1 MKIYIH
7 HYRKP
12 DICRV
17 LKALPRVIY
26 RALGKVT
33 ICRVP
38 TERHSATK
46 RHSAKICFAECLF
59 TDTRHTCL
67 CRVPRGQHSAH
78 SLTCTL
84 RTLAAPVAC
93 HGRYC
98 LPSATQLALGK
109 HYHVTQPLNVTV
121 IICWVSGCGTR
132 QRFINAECNYNG
144 TRRSLNLCR
153 VPSIWHSAKF
163 STRPVRPSRSP
174 VHLSVRPVSTFLPS
188 AAWHTAKVC
197 RVPEKRHSAKPASPV
212 EEMPCA
218 LRRVLHSA
226 NNLPSVFRPVT
237 LGKVRESGSA
247 CVSFHSCLGAIQ

>member
-1 MKIYIH
+1 MGPYCC
-7 HYRKP
+7 YRKP

-17 LKALPRVIY
+17 LKALPRAIY

-59 TDTRHTCL
+59 TDTRQTCL

-78 SLTCTL
+78 SLTCT

-98 LPSATQLALGK
+98 LPSARKGTLGK
-109 HYHVTQPLNVTV
+109 HLFAECHATGTRQRLSRHAAVTIATNVTV
-121 IICWVSGCGTR
+121 IVCRVPGWGTR

-144 TRRSLNLCR
+144 TR
-153 VPSIWHSAKF
+153 HSD
-163 STRPVRPSRSP
+163 S
-174 VHLSVRPVSTFLPS
+174 
-188 AAWHTAKVC
+188 
-197 RVPEKRHSAKPASPV
+197 
-212 EEMPCA
+212 
-218 LRRVLHSA
+218 
-226 NNLPSVFRPVT
+226 LPSVRFSSRRNNKKNFPNTVQTFSLATILYKT
-237 LGKVRESGSA
+237 LHIRIWYIFCYVYY
-247 CVSFHSCLGAIQ
+247 I